1 MILHLPPKG
10 KGKDPSE
17 KFWIQFSDLGGGH
30 DSFVQ
35 YIEAPNAD
43 LWSQA
48 KEPLRE
54 QVNFCFG
61 LELEEKSGS
70 LDGLDLPVFIEE
82 NLIKTEVGIIFPKNR
97 TVYRN

>member
-1 MILHLPPKG
+1 M
-10 KGKDPSE
+10 
-17 KFWIQFSDLGGGH
+17 
-30 DSFVQ
+30 
-35 YIEAPNAD
+35 
-43 LWSQA
+43 
-48 KEPLRE
+48 
-54 QVNFCFG
+54 NFCFG